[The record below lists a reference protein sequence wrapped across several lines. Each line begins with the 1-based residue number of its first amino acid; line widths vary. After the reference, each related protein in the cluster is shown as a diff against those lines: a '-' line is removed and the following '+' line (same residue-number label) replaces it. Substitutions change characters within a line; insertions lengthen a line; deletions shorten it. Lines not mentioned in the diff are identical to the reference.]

1 MNQPSA
7 KPTPSESVSIESI
20 TLDFD
25 HILTHAGGD
34 PVLLIQLCGT
44 FLNELPMRAESLC
57 RAIEDRDNPGT
68 ERALQKL
75 RHCLIVFGYGQ
86 VSVTAEVLE
95 SAFSVAAPASVQREW
110 KRLQHQLQLLVPQV
124 QRLML
129 EMSNPKTAVQ

>member
-34 PVLLIQLCGT
+34 PVLLMQLCGA
-44 FLNELPMRAESLC
+44 FLNELPMRVESLHC
-57 RAIEDRDNPGT
+57 AIEDRDSRGT
-68 ERALQKL
+68 ERALQRL

-86 VSVTAEVLE
+86 VSVTAQMLE
-95 SAFSVAAPASVQREW
+95 SAVLSGRSRQVQREW
-110 KRLQHQLQLLVPQV
+110 KFLQRQLQLLVPQV